1 MNRKSRNI
9 AVKTIGA
16 VLASVFALTVT
27 AGPAD
32 AARTSTVNTSVSR
45 ADTGWYK

>member
-1 MNRKSRNI
+1 MSRRSRTI

-16 VLASVFALTVT
+16 VLASVFTLAVT

-32 AARTSTVNTSVSR
+32 AARVTSQSSSISK
-45 ADTGWYK
+45 ADTGW